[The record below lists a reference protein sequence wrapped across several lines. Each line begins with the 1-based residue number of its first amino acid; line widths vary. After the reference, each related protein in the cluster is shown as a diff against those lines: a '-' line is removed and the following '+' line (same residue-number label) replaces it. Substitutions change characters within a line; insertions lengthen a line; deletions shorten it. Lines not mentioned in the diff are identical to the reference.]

1 MQIDPPPSNY
11 FQKITMTWDLDR
23 IDFEILNALQNNARL
38 SNKELAAMVDL
49 SPSSCWERVRQLR
62 ADGVLTGAHAVV
74 EPRALGIGLQA
85 MIGVRLKRHTRE
97 EVAAFRADAL
107 ARPEVIAIYHVTG
120 NRDFLVH
127 VAVRDSDHLRDLA
140 LEAFTTR
147 PEVANLETSLIFS
160 GDRKGALPILSREG

>member
-1 MQIDPPPSNY
+1 MHWN
-11 FQKITMTWDLDR
+11 LDR
-23 IDFEILNALQNNARL
+23 IDFALLDALQKDARL
-38 SNKELAAMVDL
+38 SNKELAAKVDL

-62 ADGVLTGAHAVV
+62 EQGVLIGSHAVV

-85 MIGVRLKRHTRE
+85 MISVRLRRHTHD
-97 EVAAFRADAL
+97 EVEAFRIDAL
-107 ARPEVIAIYHVTG
+107 AKPEVIAVYHVTG

-127 VAVRDSDHLRDLA
+127 VAVRDADHLRDLA

-160 GDRKGALPILSREG
+160 GDRKGSLPIFLGS